1 MEVFVHIKG
10 HLRAPVDGLTFRSHK
25 FTVRQEDPEI
35 IAKFIND
42 AMMEILNLMRG
53 MICVK
58 DEKKTT
64 KGIEGFNNLQFF
76 HIDLFS
82 HFDIETRIL
91 GAVKTPNPDEKGFI
105 N

>member
-10 HLRAPVDGLTFRSHK
+10 HLRVPANGLTYRSHK

-42 AMMEILNLMRG
+42 AMMEILNIMRG

-64 KGIEGFNNLQFF
+64 KGIAGFNNLQFF

-82 HFDIETRIL
+82 HFDIETRVL
-91 GAVKTPNPDEKGFI
+91 SAVKTPEPGEDVRVN
-105 N
+105 